1 MQLEIST
8 LFRARGRR
16 QENSS
21 EVSQHMLLI
30 VDQATIL
37 QGVHLITTPALDLG
51 VIDLY
56 VAYCKCGIVSELVN
70 HFYLFCPR
78 YAAQVRKYWE
88 VTFFKI
94 QAEIAEIK

>member
-1 MQLEIST
+1 
-8 LFRARGRR
+8 
-16 QENSS
+16 
-21 EVSQHMLLI
+21 MLLI

-37 QGVHLITTPALDLG
+37 LQGVHLIITPALDLG
-51 VIDLY
+51 VIDFY